1 MKKFYSVIGIS
12 VALSLLAG
20 CSTAPRSQS
29 ARTML
34 KSEADRT
41 IAEFKAA
48 DPARQ
53 KFFANSAAYAVFPDV
68 AKAGWVLGGGY
79 GRGIIYE
86 TGPNGALSIGYVDV
100 THANIGLQCGGQDFS
115 EIIFLKTPEA
125 VRNFKHG
132 KMKLSASVSA
142 AAPDAGVSKDADYAH
157 NVTVFTFGRAGFML
171 ETSLGGQKFAYRPM

>member
-12 VALSLLAG
+12 VALSVLAG

-48 DPARQ
+48 DPAMQ
-53 KFFANSAAYAVFPDV
+53 KFFTNAAAYAVFPDIT
-68 AKAGWVLGGGY
+68 KAGWVLGGGY

-86 TGPNGALSIGYVDV
+86 RGPKGAVSTGYVDI

-115 EIIFLKTPEA
+115 EIIFLETPEA
-125 VRNFKHG
+125 VRDFKHG
-132 KMKLSASVSA
+132 KIKSSASVSA
-142 AAPDAGVSKDADYAH
+142 VAAEKGVSKDINYAH
-157 NVTVFTFGRAGFML
+157 NVAVFTFGQSGFML
-171 ETSLGGQKFAYRPM
+171 ETSLGGQKFAYRPL